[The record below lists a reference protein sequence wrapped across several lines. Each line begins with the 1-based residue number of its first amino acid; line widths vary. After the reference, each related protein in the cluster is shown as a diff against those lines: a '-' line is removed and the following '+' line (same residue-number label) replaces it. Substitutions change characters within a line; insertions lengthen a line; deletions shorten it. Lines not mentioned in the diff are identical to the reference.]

1 MTEELIILGV
11 KVHIG
16 YSMREAVQAAA
27 RLVASK
33 QRSHIC
39 TTNPEFIIDAQ
50 SDKEF
55 KDIINSCDL
64 SLPDGIGVNMATVYL
79 KEISTYTRDSLYPV
93 KALLA
98 GMSLIKYLWSGK
110 NEFKTIPGVW
120 FVDELCSYAA
130 QNNLTVGFIG
140 GWPRDNFGKPLRGS
154 HNIAADVAAKLT
166 SRHSGLH
173 VVVATSDVFHKE
185 SFDKENHIKL
195 NTILGDNGVDIMF
208 VAFGH
213 PHQEKWIQRNKN
225 FISAD
230 LFIGVGGSFET
241 LLASNSETIRGFTDS
256 GYEWMYRLLM
266 QPWRFKR
273 IFKALVLFPARV
285 FINSLHHL

>member
-1 MTEELIILGV
+1 MTEELSILGV

-16 YSMREAVQAAA
+16 YSMEDAVQAAA
-27 RLVASK
+27 QLAVTK
-33 QRSHIC
+33 QPSHIC

-64 SLPDGIGVNMATVYL
+64 SLPDGIGVNMASAYL
-79 KEISTYTRDSLYPV
+79 KNISTCAKDSLYPL

-98 GMSLIKYLWSGK
+98 GMSLIKYLWSDK
-110 NEFKTIPGVW
+110 KEFKTIPGVW

-130 QNNLTVGFIG
+130 QNNLTVGFLG
-140 GWPRDNFGKPLRGS
+140 GWPRDNFGRPLKGS
-154 HNIAADVAAKLT
+154 HNIAAAVADKLAG
-166 SRHSGLH
+166 RHLGLH
-173 VVVATSDVFHKE
+173 VAVATSDVFHKE
-185 SFDKENHIKL
+185 SFDKENRIKL
-195 NTILGDNGVDIMF
+195 NTTLGEKGVDIMF

-213 PHQEKWIQRNKN
+213 PHQEKWIRRNKN
-225 FISAD
+225 FIHAN

-241 LLASNSETIRGFTDS
+241 LLASNSETIRGFTYS
-256 GYEWMYRLLM
+256 GYEWMYRLLT

-273 IFKALVLFPARV
+273 IFKALVLFPAKV
-285 FINSLHHL
+285 FINSLRH